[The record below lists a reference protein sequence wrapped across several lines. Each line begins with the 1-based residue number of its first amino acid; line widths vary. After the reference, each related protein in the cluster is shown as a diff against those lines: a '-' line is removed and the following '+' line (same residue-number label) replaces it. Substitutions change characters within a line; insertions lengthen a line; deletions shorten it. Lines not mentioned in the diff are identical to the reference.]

1 MDMYRHIALYRL
13 SDDADKKADLDAF
26 CSIMKTL
33 PEQEK
38 SIVSIE
44 IGAALDA
51 PEPGGGLIS
60 YDVAQILTFR
70 TKEDC
75 LRWPDT
81 PAHTDLR
88 AFSSGMIELVGVIDY
103 EIAE

>member
-1 MDMYRHIALYRL
+1 MYRHVSLYCL
-13 SDDADKKADLDAF
+13 SDDTDKQANLDAF
-26 CSIMKTL
+26 CAVMRAL
-33 PEQEK
+33 PEQEP

-44 IGAALDA
+44 IGTAISTSML
-51 PEPGGGLIS
+51 PPGGQTS
-60 YDVAQILTFR
+60 YDVAQIITFR

-81 PAHTDLR
+81 PAHLDLR

-103 EIAE
+103 EVE

>member
-1 MDMYRHIALYRL
+1 MYRHIALYRL
-13 SDDADKKADLDAF
+13 SDDADKKANLDAF

-33 PEQEK
+33 PEQEE

-44 IGAALDA
+44 IGTALDA